1 VTANDRYT
9 RPLAS
14 SAALV
19 LIDVQR
25 DFLDLPD
32 DGAAMP
38 VAGTCAA
45 IPAMAKLATAF
56 RERRLPI
63 VHVIRLYQPGGSN
76 VELVRRQSIEQG
88 ARIAVPGSA
97 GSQIAAELLPN
108 VVELDHELL
117 LAGGFQRVGAAEH
130 VVYKPRWG
138 ALFNT
143 CLDRHLRESGSN
155 TPVFAGCNFPNCPR
169 TSIHEAS
176 ERDFRIV
183 LVSDAISGLYDRGVE
198 ECRAIGAKVLGLSE
212 TLDWLARWLRVSLSD
227 IGARR
232 PSPNMEECGCFSVSW
247 SISSRSPR
255 SATSPGRPRS
265 ATSPSPHFPPRSP
278 SSKES

>member
-1 VTANDRYT
+1 
-9 RPLAS
+9 
-14 SAALV
+14 V

-32 DGAAMP
+32 DGAPMP

-130 VVYKPRWG
+130 VMYKPRWG
-138 ALFNT
+138 AFFNT

-155 TPVFAGCNFPNCPR
+155 TLVFAGCNFPNCPR
-169 TSIHEAS
+169 TSIYEAS

-198 ECRAIGAKVLGLSE
+198 ECRAIGVEVLGLSE
-212 TLDWLARWLRVSLSD
+212 TLDWLAR
-227 IGARR
+227 
-232 PSPNMEECGCFSVSW
+232 
-247 SISSRSPR
+247 
-255 SATSPGRPRS
+255 
-265 ATSPSPHFPPRSP
+265 
-278 SSKES
+278 